1 MEKTTRRNVL
11 KVAGTAG
18 VAAGLGVLIKPESEA
33 LAAEDHPHGGKPLAG
48 PLSNATVTFGSW
60 QTDPPFDRF
69 APEDPNDRFRNHH
82 QLTPNEAKI
91 EVGGTVNFII
101 GGFHLIEI
109 YDDGT
114 QPEQI
119 NRTLLIESAGFP
131 PLINDPNKRIYM
143 GLDPRTMPPY
153 VPAPMT
159 MPMSAFVQD
168 RVETVQFA
176 KRGSYLVICGVL
188 PHFFN
193 ETTMQFEMFGFVRV
207 VGN

>member
-1 MEKTTRRNVL
+1 M
-11 KVAGTAG
+11 
-18 VAAGLGVLIKPESEA
+18 
-33 LAAEDHPHGGKPLAG
+33 
-48 PLSNATVTFGSW
+48 
-60 QTDPPFDRF
+60 
-69 APEDPNDRFRNHH
+69 
-82 QLTPNEAKI
+82 
-91 EVGGTVNFII
+91 NFII
-101 GGFHLIEI
+101 GGFHLIAI

-119 NRTLLIESAGFP
+119 NRTLVIESAGFP

-159 MPMSAFVQD
+159 MPISAFVQD

-176 KRGSYLVICGVL
+176 KRGRYLVICGVL